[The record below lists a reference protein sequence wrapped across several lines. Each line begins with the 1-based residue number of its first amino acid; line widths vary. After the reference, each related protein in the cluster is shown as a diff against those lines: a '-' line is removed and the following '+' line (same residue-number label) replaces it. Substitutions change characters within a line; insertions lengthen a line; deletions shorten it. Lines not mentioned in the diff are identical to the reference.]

1 MSDLFNYL
9 KKKNKKEVIKFGK
22 AYAIDKAGFCKFAEK
37 HWAEN
42 DGYYVRAVVT
52 AAALLIDRPMT
63 SESEDEENL
72 SAQIF
77 LLDEACRSLSGEKN
91 QILEPL
97 SLYFDNGKKVN
108 FHNIE
113 KPEIVAVFLNKLTA
127 YQKMQNLKIQSEK
140 IDRNIDSLLNEN
152 TIALLKKYNNKD
164 VILSMYKRKEKTPE
178 RIFKVFVKGRRPQDM
193 TISFNGTTVH
203 IVSDFGGVASMRD
216 VESGDIIFKN
226 DLKAVKF
233 SSAFEK
239 NAKLYGYQEAVDMA
253 RRSIDELTIEDDKN
267 YRKRMDADAK
277 ARKNRM
283 RTEEIIK
290 NEKDGE
296 RI

>member
-1 MSDLFNYL
+1 MSELFNYL

-42 DGYYVRAVVT
+42 DGYYVRAVV
-52 AAALLIDRPMT
+52 AAAILLIDRPMA

-72 SAQIF
+72 SAQIYK
-77 LLDEACRSLSGEKN
+77 LYESCKTLSGEN
-91 QILEPL
+91 DQILKAL
-97 SLYFDNGKKVN
+97 YLYFDNGKKVN
-108 FHNIE
+108 FHNV
-113 KPEIVAVFLNKLTA
+113 KRPEIVVAFLNKVTA
-127 YQKMQNLKIQSEK
+127 FEKMINLEAQSKKINK
-140 IDRNIDSLLNEN
+140 NIEPLLNKN
-152 TIALLKKYNNKD
+152 TIAILKKYNNQD

-178 RIFKVFVKGRRPQDM
+178 RIFRVFIKGERPQDM
-193 TISFNGTTVH
+193 TISFKGSTVH

-216 VESGDIIFKN
+216 VESGDVIFKN

-233 SSAFEK
+233 HSVFEK
-239 NAKLYGYQEAVDMA
+239 NTKLYGYQEAVDMA

-267 YRKRMDADAK
+267 YRKRMDAK

-283 RTEEIIK
+283 RIEEIIR
-290 NEKDGE
+290 NEKDSE

>member
-72 SAQIF
+72 SMQLY
-77 LLDEACRSLSGEKN
+77 LLNESCKTLSGEN
-91 QILEPL
+91 DQILKAL
-97 SLYFDNGKKVN
+97 YLYFDNGKKVN
-108 FHNIE
+108 FYNVE
-113 KPEIVAVFLNKLTA
+113 RPEIVVAFLNKVTA
-127 YQKMQNLKIQSEK
+127 FEKMINLEAQSKKINK
-140 IDRNIDSLLNEN
+140 NIEPLLNKN
-152 TIALLKKYNNKD
+152 TIAILKKYNNKD

-178 RIFKVFVKGRRPQDM
+178 RVFKVFIKGERPQDM
-193 TISFNGTTVH
+193 TISFKGSTVH
-203 IVSDFGGVASMRD
+203 IVSDFGGIASMRD
-216 VESGDIIFKN
+216 VESGDVIFKN

-233 SSAFEK
+233 SSVFEK

-267 YRKRMDADAK
+267 YRKRMDAK

-283 RTEEIIK
+283 RTEEIIR
-290 NEKDGE
+290 NEKDSE